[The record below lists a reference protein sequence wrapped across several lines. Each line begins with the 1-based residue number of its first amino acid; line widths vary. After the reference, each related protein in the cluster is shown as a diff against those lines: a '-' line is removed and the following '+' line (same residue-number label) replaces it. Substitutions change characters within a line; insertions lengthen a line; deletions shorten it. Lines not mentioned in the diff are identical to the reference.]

1 MLQDVIP
8 SGFLML
14 VVAGAKGQ
22 LNIGSNEFIW
32 CCCCRIGQAPLGRTS
47 LTANPTR
54 QGCQDVMIPC
64 GFLQLAVAG
73 TKGQLNIGS
82 NEYQA
87 RMSQDVMPCAF
98 LQLAVARAKGQ
109 LNVDS

>member
-1 MLQDVIP
+1 
-8 SGFLML
+8 
-14 VVAGAKGQ
+14 
-22 LNIGSNEFIW
+22 
-32 CCCCRIGQAPLGRTS
+32 
-47 LTANPTR
+47 
-54 QGCQDVMIPC
+54 MIPC

-73 TKGQLNIGS
+73 TEGQLNIGS